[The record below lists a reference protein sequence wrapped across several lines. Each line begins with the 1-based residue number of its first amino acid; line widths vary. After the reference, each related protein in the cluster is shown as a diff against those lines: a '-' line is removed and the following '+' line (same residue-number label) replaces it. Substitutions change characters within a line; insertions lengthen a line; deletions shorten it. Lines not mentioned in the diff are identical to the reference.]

1 MQNLR
6 EPLSDDDLDR
16 LDGYLRRVDGGAI
29 PNIEAL
35 DGFITALAI
44 CPELVQPSEFL
55 DVIQKGK
62 KADLVFENMTEAN
75 EFMGL
80 VMRHWNHV
88 NATYGKE
95 QLYLPILLENEEGV
109 SLCADWASGFYE
121 ATRLRKEVW
130 ADILQDEDRGGGMVA
145 ILALYYQ
152 NHPDPEVRPFAEP
165 ITAEKRDELRN
176 AMIAGAFQLYRAFRQ
191 KNRLV
196 TSPVRARSA
205 KIGPNAPCPCGSG
218 KKFKKCCG
226 SVTIH

>member
-196 TSPVRARSA
+196 TSPDDS
-205 KIGPNAPCPCGSG
+205 S
-218 KKFKKCCG
+218 
-226 SVTIH
+226 T

>member
-1 MQNLR
+1 MKKG
-6 EPLSDDDLDR
+6 LSIFNVTSL
-16 LDGYLRRVDGGAI
+16 
-29 PNIEAL
+29 AL
-35 DGFITALAI
+35 GFA
-44 CPELVQPSEFL
+44 F
-55 DVIQKGK
+55 
-62 KADLVFENMTEAN
+62 
-75 EFMGL
+75 
-80 VMRHWNHV
+80 
-88 NATYGKE
+88 
-95 QLYLPILLENEEGV
+95 LYLPILLENEEGV

-196 TSPVRARSA
+196 TSPVRARST

-218 KKFKKCCG
+218 KKFKKCHG
-226 SVTIH
+226 R